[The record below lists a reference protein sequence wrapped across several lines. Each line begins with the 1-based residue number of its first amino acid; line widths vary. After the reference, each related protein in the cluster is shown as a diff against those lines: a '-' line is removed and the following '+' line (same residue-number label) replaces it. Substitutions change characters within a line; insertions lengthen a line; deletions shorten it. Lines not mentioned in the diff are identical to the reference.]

1 MKIKA
6 KVHFEHKKKGR
17 KALVKGAAKTE
28 VERPKAIPRVAK
40 LMALAIK
47 LDEMIRQGVVKDH
60 AEIARLGQVSRAR
73 VSQVMGLLNLAAGVQ
88 EKVLLGTSEFSERQL
103 RSMSSIENWAGQGLT
118 GYFNMSGTA
127 RSKFDSTDST
137 S

>member
-17 KALVKGAAKTE
+17 KALVKGEAKVE
-28 VERPKAIPRVAK
+28 IERPKAIPRVAK

-47 LDEMIRQGVVKDH
+47 LDDMIRQGLVKDH

-73 VSQVMGLLNLAAGVQ
+73 VSQVMGLLNLAAGIQ
-88 EKVLLGTSEFSERQL
+88 EAALCNSNGITERQL
-103 RSMSSIENWAGQGLT
+103 RSACSVNCWKQQGNALGFHQPT
-118 GYFNMSGTA
+118 
-127 RSKFDSTDST
+127 RC
-137 S
+137 